1 MVKHDHVIL
10 GVHIT
15 DRMKKAVDVQKLF
28 SKYGEHIRTR
38 LGLHQVYA
46 DKCVPGGII
55 LLEMMG
61 EPKRGDDLAK
71 KLGAIEGVEVK
82 KMVFTHKHK

>member
-46 DKCVPGGII
+46 DKCVPGGIV
-55 LLEMMG
+55 LLEWTG
-61 EPKRGDDLAK
+61 DRKRCEEFAAK
-71 KLGAIEGVEVK
+71 VGAIEGVEVK
-82 KMVFTHKHK
+82 KMVFAHKHK